1 MSAPDNAEYELLT
14 EHFSYPPVSLLDDII
29 NAVNVLA
36 DRALGAVETALTKL
50 PAQSLGFGGGGGP
63 SKKRGAPG
71 ADPPAAPDTA
81 TTTPSPDEAAKREIE
96 HGTHQ
101 LETLLNASIDK
112 NFDIFEL
119 YVMRNILTVK
129 PDDQPYMQLAHYQGL
144 DFDAPP
150 AAAGADAQQQQQQ
163 PTLDSVTQLR
173 RRLHASQKLQV
184 ALETERVRNDALL
197 RTLRAAVGVSKPAA
211 SASVKKEDGEA
222 AGGDDAEKQ
231 QQQQQQTDTLG
242 FLHNRGTLEEGG
254 TERPITT
261 TTEFILAQLQT
272 LRSLS
277 TSLRSLIPDIDDDG
291 DDKDNGDADDA
302 KDGKS
307 WRRERA
313 EYIETASR
321 RYLETV
327 AGVELGP
334 AGEVRDGEWQ
344 GPGRGLAR
352 DEVEGLEAVAAALGA
367 QQQQQQQQ
375 QQPATEEAPAP
386 AQEQVPGSGAGQDE
400 DEDMAKS

>member
-36 DRALGAVETALTKL
+36 DRAVGAVETVLTGI
-50 PAQSLGFGGGGGP
+50 PPQNLGFGHP
-63 SKKRGAPG
+63 KKRGAPG
-71 ADPPAAPDTA
+71 ADPDGSNNSGQ
-81 TTTPSPDEAAKREIE
+81 SPEEAAKREIE

-119 YVMRNILTVK
+119 YVMNNILTVK
-129 PDDQPYMQLAHYQGL
+129 AADRPYMQLAHYKGL
-144 DFDAPP
+144 DFSAPSSAGGADGGGGAPP
-150 AAAGADAQQQQQQ
+150 S
-163 PTLDSVTQLR
+163 LESVTQLR

-184 ALETERVRNDALL
+184 ALEKERVRNDALL
-197 RTLRAAVGVSKPAA
+197 RTLRAAVGVKGPVTPAPAA
-211 SASVKKEDGEA
+211 TAVKKEEGVDAAEA
-222 AGGDDAEKQ
+222 Q
-231 QQQQQQTDTLG
+231 LQTNALG
-242 FLHNRGTLEEGG
+242 FLHDRGTLEEGG
-254 TERPITT
+254 TERPVAT
-261 TTEFILAQLQT
+261 TTEFTLAQLQT

-277 TSLRSLIPDIDDDG
+277 SSLRALIPAIDDG
-291 DDKDNGDADDA
+291 DGDDGQDKE
-302 KDGKS
+302 KEEEEEEEDGAAEKERKS

-313 EYIETASR
+313 EYVESASR

-344 GPGRGLAR
+344 GAGRRLAR
-352 DEVEGLEAVAAALGA
+352 DEVDGLETVAAALGA
-367 QQQQQQQQ
+367 A
-375 QQPATEEAPAP
+375 QPTR
-386 AQEQVPGSGAGQDE
+386 EQGQAEGAAAAAAGQDE
-400 DEDMAKS
+400 DENMAQS

>member
-50 PAQSLGFGGGGGP
+50 PAQSLGFGGGP

-71 ADPPAAPDTA
+71 ADPAPDTA
-81 TTTPSPDEAAKREIE
+81 TPNPDEAAKREIE

-144 DFDAPP
+144 DFDAP
-150 AAAGADAQQQQQQ
+150 AAAGGGGADAQQ

-184 ALETERVRNDALL
+184 ALETERVRNDTLL
-197 RTLRAAVGVSKPAA
+197 RTLRAAVGVGKP
-211 SASVKKEDGEA
+211 ASVKKEDGV
-222 AGGDDAEKQ
+222 AGGDAEQKQ
-231 QQQQQQTDTLG
+231 QQADTLG
-242 FLHNRGTLEEGG
+242 FLHDRGTLEEGG

-277 TSLRSLIPDIDDDG
+277 TSLRSLIPDIGDGDDG
-291 DDKDNGDADDA
+291 DAEDGE
-302 KDGKS
+302 DGKS

-352 DEVEGLEAVAAALGA
+352 DEVEGLEAVVVALGA
-367 QQQQQQQQ
+367 QQQQQQ
-375 QQPATEEAPAP
+375 PATEKVSAP
-386 AQEQVPGSGAGQDE
+386 AQEQAQGSGAGQDE
-400 DEDMAKS
+400 DEHMAES

>member
-36 DRALGAVETALTKL
+36 DRALAAVETALTKL
-50 PAQSLGFGGGGGP
+50 PAQNLGFGP

-71 ADPPAAPDTA
+71 ADPSDPSSQQQ
-81 TTTPSPDEAAKREIE
+81 SPDEAAKREIE

-129 PDDQPYMQLAHYQGL
+129 PADQPYMQLAHYKGL
-144 DFDAPP
+144 DFTSSAPSSDAAPP
-150 AAAGADAQQQQQQ
+150 
-163 PTLDSVTQLR
+163 PSVESVTQLR

-184 ALETERVRNDALL
+184 VLETERVRNDALL
-197 RTLRAAVGVSKPAA
+197 AKLRAALGVKGPVAAPSTVGA
-211 SASVKKEDGEA
+211 VKKEDGGE
-222 AGGDDAEKQ
+222 DDAS
-231 QQQQQQTDTLG
+231 QTDVLG
-242 FLHNRGTLEEGG
+242 FLHDRGTLEEGG

-261 TTEFILAQLQT
+261 TTEFTLAQLQT
-272 LRSLS
+272 LRTLS
-277 TSLRSLIPDIDDDG
+277 SSLRSLLPDIVGRGAGEEEDEAAERE
-291 DDKDNGDADDA
+291 DADEE
-302 KDGKS
+302 KS

-313 EYIETASR
+313 EYVESASR

-344 GPGRGLAR
+344 GAGRGLAR
-352 DEVEGLEAVAAALGA
+352 DEVEGLEAVVAVLGA
-367 QQQQQQQQ
+367 QQQQQQS
-375 QQPATEEAPAP
+375 QPEP
-386 AQEQVPGSGAGQDE
+386 EQVEDGGTGQDE
-400 DEDMAKS
+400 DEVMAQS

>member
-50 PAQSLGFGGGGGP
+50 PAQSLGFGGGP

-71 ADPPAAPDTA
+71 ADPAPDTA
-81 TTTPSPDEAAKREIE
+81 TPNPDEAAKREIE

-129 PDDQPYMQLAHYQGL
+129 PDDQP
-144 DFDAPP
+144 
-150 AAAGADAQQQQQQ
+150 
-163 PTLDSVTQLR
+163 
-173 RRLHASQKLQV
+173 LHASQKLQA

-197 RTLRAAVGVSKPAA
+197 RTLRAAVGVGKPAA
-211 SASVKKEDGEA
+211 SASVKKEDGV
-222 AGGDDAEKQ
+222 AGGDEEQ
-231 QQQQQQTDTLG
+231 QQQQQQQQQADTLG
-242 FLHNRGTLEEGG
+242 FLHDRGTLEEGG

-277 TSLRSLIPDIDDDG
+277 TSLRSLIPDIDDGNHD
-291 DDKDNGDADDA
+291 DNGDAEDGR
-302 KDGKS
+302 DGKS

-352 DEVEGLEAVAAALGA
+352 DEVEGLEAVVAALGA
-367 QQQQQQQQ
+367 QQQQ
-375 QQPATEEAPAP
+375 PATEKAPAP
-386 AQEQVPGSGAGQDE
+386 AQEQVQGSGAGQDE
-400 DEDMAKS
+400 DEHMAES

>member
-50 PAQSLGFGGGGGP
+50 PAQSLGFGGGP

-71 ADPPAAPDTA
+71 ADPAPDTA
-81 TTTPSPDEAAKREIE
+81 TPNPDEAAKREIE

-119 YVMRNILTVK
+119 YVMRNILTAK

-144 DFDAPP
+144 DFDAP
-150 AAAGADAQQQQQQ
+150 AAAGGGADAQQ

-197 RTLRAAVGVSKPAA
+197 STLRAAVGVGKPAA
-211 SASVKKEDGEA
+211 SASVKKEDGV
-222 AGGDDAEKQ
+222 AGGDAEQ
-231 QQQQQQTDTLG
+231 QQQQQQQADTLG
-242 FLHNRGTLEEGG
+242 FLHDRGTLEEGG

-277 TSLRSLIPDIDDDG
+277 TSLRSLIPDIG
-291 DDKDNGDADDA
+291 DGDADDNGGA
-302 KDGKS
+302 EDGKDGKS

-334 AGEVRDGEWQ
+334 AGEVRHGEWQ

-352 DEVEGLEAVAAALGA
+352 DEVEGLEAVVVALGA
-367 QQQQQQQQ
+367 QQQQQQQS
-375 QQPATEEAPAP
+375 ATEKASAPT
-386 AQEQVPGSGAGQDE
+386 QEQAQGSGAGQDE
-400 DEDMAKS
+400 DEHMAES